1 MPAPSES
8 DATTASQPPSSAS
21 PRRVLI
27 TGGNGNI
34 GRLIAEELLALGMQV
49 LKFDIP
55 GTEPENT
62 QDGETVVIGDIRDQ
76 TTVRKLFIDFKPDTV
91 IHLASLLSGSS
102 AANPSAA
109 WDINANASFHLLT
122 LAVEFNANRFFFAS
136 SIATYGDQVP
146 DPMPE
151 DTPQWPTN
159 LYGATKVAVERA
171 GVFFKA
177 EHGLDFR
184 CLRFPLV
191 FSPFAPPA
199 AVTAFPSHAFRAAAN
214 PSYSDTFRIPVNPN
228 VGMSSMLLN
237 DVITGTVKFV
247 LADAAKLTQPAYSL
261 HGYFVSAQD
270 VIDEIQSR
278 VPNFKME
285 FVVDE
290 FVNELLSAWPNIIVD
305 DTARR
310 DWGWAPQY
318 DFKAS
323 ADWLMDY
330 FQAQHS

>member
-1 MPAPSES
+1 MSATAQST
-8 DATTASQPPSSAS
+8 ATTSSA

-34 GRLIAEELLALGMQV
+34 GRLIADDLLARGIEV
-49 LKFDIP
+49 VKFDIP
-55 GTEPENT
+55 GTEPSAVR
-62 QDGETVVIGDIRDQ
+62 DGEAVVIGDIRDQ
-76 TTVRKLFIDFKPDTV
+76 NAVRTLFTEHHPDTV

-102 AANPSAA
+102 AANPTAA
-109 WDINANASFHLLT
+109 WDINANASFNLLN

-136 SIATYGDQVP
+136 SIATYGSDVP

-151 DTPQWPTN
+151 ETQQWPSN

-171 GVFFKA
+171 GVYFKA
-177 EHGLDFR
+177 AHGLDFR

-199 AVTAFPSHAFRAAAN
+199 AVTAFPSHAFRAAAD
-214 PSYSDTFRIPVNPN
+214 PHYTDTFRIPVAAA
-228 VGMSSMLLN
+228 VGMSSMLLQ

-247 LADAAKLTQPAYSL
+247 LSDAAKLTQPAYSL
-261 HGYFVSAQD
+261 HGYFISAED
-270 VIDEIQSR
+270 VVREIQSR
-278 VPNFKME
+278 VPQFKVE
-285 FVVDE
+285 YIIDDVVND
-290 FVNELLSAWPNIIVD
+290 LLSAWPNVIID

-330 FQAQHS
+330 FHAQNS